1 MPMEIRFEQ
10 VEKWFGKKNV
20 LHNLDWTLHPGD
32 TWRIEGPS
40 GVGKTTLLR
49 LMMGLEHPTRGTIQG
64 TDALR
69 FAPVFQENRLVPR
82 LNAVQNLRLT
92 CGLPTKEIETTL
104 CEVLDEADLNQPA
117 ETLSG
122 GMQRRVSIVRA
133 LLAPSDVLV
142 LDEPFSGLDAE
153 NRERSIRCIDRR
165 RNGRTLVFVSHE
177 PIDSF
182 SAANCLHLD

>member
-10 VEKWFGKKNV
+10 VEKRFGRKCV
-20 LHNLDWTLHPGD
+20 LHDLNWTLRQGE

-40 GVGKTTLLR
+40 GVGKTTLMR
-49 LMMGLEHPTRGTIQG
+49 LMMGLEHPTRGTIRD
-64 TDALR
+64 TETLR

-92 CGLPTKEIETTL
+92 CGLPAEEIEAAL
-104 CEVLDEADLNQPA
+104 CEVLDEADLRQPV

-133 LLAPSDVLV
+133 LLSPSDVLV

-153 NRERSIRCIDRR
+153 NRVRSIRCIDRR

-182 SAANCLHLD
+182 SAANCLHLG

>member
-69 FAPVFQENRLVPR
+69 FAPVFQENRLRGDEHGFLPPQKGNVGHRPAIGAGEPSSAR
-82 LNAVQNLRLT
+82 RGDYAAKGSSPFRGACFCRYKKTPLRAA
-92 CGLPTKEIETTL
+92 GTL
-104 CEVLDEADLNQPA
+104 
-117 ETLSG
+117 
-122 GMQRRVSIVRA
+122 
-133 LLAPSDVLV
+133 
-142 LDEPFSGLDAE
+142 
-153 NRERSIRCIDRR
+153 
-165 RNGRTLVFVSHE
+165 
-177 PIDSF
+177 
-182 SAANCLHLD
+182 